1 MGSDSDKE
9 CFDKSGPKHI
19 SEIDWG
25 NEGHRRCI
33 TACLCESHL
42 HSGERSNQ
50 GEAGHTRGARAGVLT
65 GPSSIYGAIFEH
77 VPPPAPPPEGA
88 RRRHQ
93 PPAPPP
99 HFIVAFRG
107 TKLRVIPDIKDD
119 ISIILNL
126 QDTCIRFRKAC
137 EHVAELLLEATGIS
151 GSGGVVWLA
160 GHSLGAS
167 VALDVGRDLVIR
179 RAPLNLPTFLFNPPH
194 LHMSEVA
201 KLDWCRAKCVVKG
214 AAVAHTAM
222 RPHKK
227 TMEALFRKLRPWVPE
242 LYVHKDDKICQGY
255 IDHFEREAK
264 MMAECPRNLTAASQ
278 GQSVEDDEEVP
289 RVQPHLLPSVRLWKN
304 STKTTCPCHAH
315 KLKHWRKPDGGL
327 NLSTKRYRYQA

>member
-33 TACLCESHL
+33 TACLVRATYILESDRTK
-42 HSGERSNQ
+42 GRQ
-50 GEAGHTRGARAGVLT
+50 DTPGARAPAWWRSFHLRLHR
-65 GPSSIYGAIFEH
+65 S
-77 VPPPAPPPEGA
+77 PPV
-88 RRRHQ
+88 RHQ

-126 QDTCIRFRKAC
+126 QDTCIRFRKAR

-179 RAPLNLPTFLFNPPH
+179 RALNLPTFLFNPPH
-194 LHMSEVA
+194 VSLAPVA
-201 KLDWCRAKCVVKG
+201 TAL
-214 AAVAHTAM
+214 AAHV
-222 RPHKK
+222 
-227 TMEALFRKLRPWVPE
+227 
-242 LYVHKDDKICQGY
+242 GG
-255 IDHFEREAK
+255 
-264 MMAECPRNLTAASQ
+264 
-278 GQSVEDDEEVP
+278 GQ
-289 RVQPHLLPSVRLWKN
+289 
-304 STKTTCPCHAH
+304 A
-315 KLKHWRKPDGGL
+315 
-327 NLSTKRYRYQA
+327 

>member
-50 GEAGHTRGARAGVLT
+50 GEAGHTRGARAGVVEEL
-65 GPSSIYGAIFEH
+65 
-77 VPPPAPPPEGA
+77 PPAP
-88 RRRHQ
+88 
-93 PPAPPP
+93 
-99 HFIVAFRG
+99 
-107 TKLRVIPDIKDD
+107 
-119 ISIILNL
+119 
-126 QDTCIRFRKAC
+126 DTCIRFRKAC

-194 LHMSEVA
+194 VSLAPVA
-201 KLDWCRAKCVVKG
+201 TAL
-214 AAVAHTAM
+214 AAHV
-222 RPHKK
+222 
-227 TMEALFRKLRPWVPE
+227 
-242 LYVHKDDKICQGY
+242 GG
-255 IDHFEREAK
+255 
-264 MMAECPRNLTAASQ
+264 
-278 GQSVEDDEEVP
+278 GQ
-289 RVQPHLLPSVRLWKN
+289 
-304 STKTTCPCHAH
+304 A
-315 KLKHWRKPDGGL
+315 
-327 NLSTKRYRYQA
+327 